1 MRKRIAMI
9 GGAAAT
15 AVAVGGGTLAYTTMH
30 KTVTVSV
37 DGQSQQVETFG
48 NEVSDV
54 LEAEGIEL
62 GEHDAV
68 APSPATEIDDGDAI
82 SVRIGRELTVA
93 LDGTTKT
100 YWTTATNVDDA
111 LSQLGLRVSP
121 ESEFSIS
128 RSAGIGRDGLRM
140 AITTPKDVTLVVAG
154 DKREVS
160 STSLTVREL
169 LAERKV
175 RSDDNDR
182 ISKPLGTKLEDG
194 LHVRVD
200 RVSVDRRREAETLP
214 YSTRVLY
221 ASSMYDGKT
230 RVRSEG
236 DAGRKRLVYEVTKVN
251 GKVRRDKLVDTKI
264 LDRPNPRVVVYGTK
278 DRPEPEPAPAPAP
291 QPSSSSSN
299 SSSSSGSG
307 SSGGS
312 SSSPS
317 SPPASNYASGSSTWD
332 ALAQCESGGNW
343 AINTGNGYY
352 GGLQFSSSTWQAYG
366 GGAYASTANLASR
379 EQQIAI
385 AEKVRAATGG
395 YGSWPACSQSLGLP
409 Q

>member
-1 MRKRIAMI
+1 VRKRIAMI

-175 RSDDNDR
+175 RSDDDDR

-251 GKVRRDKLVDTKI
+251 GKVRRDKLVETKI

-291 QPSSSSSN
+291 QPSSSSS
-299 SSSSSGSG
+299 SSSGSG

-317 SPPASNYASGSSTWD
+317 SPPATNYASGSSTWD

>member
-175 RSDDNDR
+175 RSDDDDR

-291 QPSSSSSN
+291 QPSSSSS
-299 SSSSSGSG
+299 SSSGSG

-317 SPPASNYASGSSTWD
+317 SPPATNYASGSSTWD

>member
-1 MRKRIAMI
+1 VRKRIAMI

-54 LEAEGIEL
+54 LAAEGIEL
-62 GEHDAV
+62 GKHDAV

-251 GKVRRDKLVDTKI
+251 GKVRRDKLVETKI

-291 QPSSSSSN
+291 QPSSSSS
-299 SSSSSGSG
+299 SSSGSG

-317 SPPASNYASGSSTWD
+317 SPPATNYASGSSTWD

>member
-1 MRKRIAMI
+1 MI
-9 GGAAAT
+9 GGATAT
-15 AVAVGGGTLAYTTMH
+15 AVAVGGGALAYTSIH
-30 KTVTVSV
+30 KTVTLSV
-37 DGQSQQVETFG
+37 DGQSRQVETYG

-54 LEAEGIEL
+54 LEAEGIDL

-68 APSPATEIDDGDAI
+68 APSPASELEEGDAI
-82 SVRIGRELTVA
+82 AVRIGRELTVA
-93 LDGTTKT
+93 LDGTTRT

-128 RSAGIGRDGLRM
+128 RGAGIGRDGLRL

-160 STSLTVREL
+160 STALTVREL

-175 RSDDNDR
+175 RSDDDDR
-182 ISKPLGTKLEDG
+182 ISKPLGTELEDG

-200 RVSVDRRREAETLP
+200 RVSVDRRRAVESLS
-214 YSTRVLY
+214 YSTKVRY
-221 ASSMYDGKT
+221 SSSMYDGKT
-230 RVRSEG
+230 RIAREG

-251 GKVRRDKLVDTKI
+251 GKVRRDKLVDTKF

-278 DRPEPEPAPAPAP
+278 DRPEPEPAPAPTPA
-291 QPSSSSSN
+291 PSSSGG
-299 SSSSSGSG
+299 SSSGSSS

-312 SSSPS
+312 SSSS
-317 SPPASNYASGSSTWD
+317 SSSAPATNYASGSTTWD

-352 GGLQFSSSTWQAYG
+352 GGLQFSASTWQAYG
-366 GGAYASTANLASR
+366 GGAYASTANLATR

-385 AEKVRAATGG
+385 AEKLRAATGG

>member
-54 LEAEGIEL
+54 LAAEGIEL
-62 GEHDAV
+62 AKHDAV

-175 RSDDNDR
+175 RSDDDDR

-291 QPSSSSSN
+291 QPSSSSS
-299 SSSSSGSG
+299 SSSGSG

-317 SPPASNYASGSSTWD
+317 SPPATNYASGSSTWD

>member
-291 QPSSSSSN
+291 QPSSSSS
-299 SSSSSGSG
+299 SSSGSG

-312 SSSPS
+312 SSSS
-317 SPPASNYASGSSTWD
+317 SSSAPATNYASGSTTWD

>member
-54 LEAEGIEL
+54 LDAEGIEL

-68 APSPATEIDDGDAI
+68 APSPATEIDDGDSI
-82 SVRIGRELTVA
+82 SVRIGRELTIA

-128 RSAGIGRDGLRM
+128 RGAGIGRDGLRM

-154 DKREVS
+154 DKREVT

-175 RSDDNDR
+175 RSDDDDR
-182 ISKPLGTKLEDG
+182 ISKPLGTELEDG

-200 RVSVDRRREAETLP
+200 RVSVDRRREGQTLA
-214 YSTRVLY
+214 YSTRELY
-221 ASSMYDGKT
+221 SSSMYDGKT
-230 RVRSEG
+230 RVRAEG
-236 DAGRKRLVYEVTKVN
+236 DTGRKRLVYQVTKVN
-251 GKVRRDKLVDTKI
+251 GEVRRDKLVDTKI

-278 DRPEPEPAPAPAP
+278 DRPEPEPAPVP
-291 QPSSSSSN
+291 QPST
-299 SSSSSGSG
+299 SSGSSS

-312 SSSPS
+312 SSSS
-317 SPPASNYASGSSTWD
+317 SSAPATNYASGGTAWD

-366 GGAYASTANLASR
+366 GGAYASTADQATR

-385 AEKVRAATGG
+385 AEKLRAATGG

>member
-291 QPSSSSSN
+291 QPSSSSS
-299 SSSSSGSG
+299 SSSGSG

-317 SPPASNYASGSSTWD
+317 SPPATNYASGSSTWD